1 MPIDYRCRIAK
12 DVSRFEVLHKLK
24 THPAL
29 KAVPVI
35 MLTAE
40 AKRESV
46 MRGLVGGADGYITKP
61 FEKAV
66 LIAGVKAVLGL
77 SAQ

>member
-1 MPIDYRCRIAK
+1 MIL
-12 DVSRFEVLHKLK
+12 DVVLPDVNGFDVLQKMK

-77 SAQ
+77 GAQ